1 MAFSPLGSHIRAAEE
16 RTKTSHCLSPVPA
29 GLVMVPEVHNG
40 THLTSYEFKG
50 PKEYPTPLVNATEL
64 DVALALLLLLVK
76 YESVQ
81 CVLSFFFFL
90 FKTSLNTVALR
101 YYLEWLNKAIVRQH
115 RKLRTFLTHNIRLLN
130 QN

>member
-16 RTKTSHCLSPVPA
+16 RTKTSHCLSPAPA

-76 YESVQ
+76 YKSVQ
-81 CVLSFFFFL
+81 CVLSFFLLFFQNL
-90 FKTSLNTVALR
+90 A
-101 YYLEWLNKAIVRQH
+101 EHCCAI
-115 RKLRTFLTHNIRLLN
+115 T
-130 QN
+130 